1 MSLEITLTV
10 PLTPFPQ
17 QSYYVI
23 ADPVPSHLTSFHFVK
38 LSLMLDVEKI
48 IFINSSSMFI
58 YAEV

>member
-1 MSLEITLTV
+1 MSLEIKLTV
-10 PLTPFPQ
+10 PLNPFNQ

-23 ADPVPSHLTSFHFVK
+23 ADPLPPHFGK
-38 LSLMLDVEKI
+38 LSLMLDVEKN